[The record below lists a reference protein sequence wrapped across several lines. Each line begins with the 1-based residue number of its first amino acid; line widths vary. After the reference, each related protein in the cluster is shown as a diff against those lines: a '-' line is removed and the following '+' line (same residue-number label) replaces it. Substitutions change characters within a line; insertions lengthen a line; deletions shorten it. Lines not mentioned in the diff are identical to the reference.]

1 MAFFTNKPEYNP
13 LRKENS
19 KMNIRRLVLDVDKA
33 IARPT
38 LLDLAKAVE
47 SVTGV
52 EGVNITV
59 NEIDIETMG
68 MEVTVEG
75 ENIDYTALV
84 KAIES
89 TGAVVHSIDQLA
101 FGNRLVERVK
111 I

>member
-1 MAFFTNKPEYNP
+1 
-13 LRKENS
+13 
-19 KMNIRRLVLDVDKA
+19 MNIRRLVLDVDKA
-33 IARPT
+33 IARPS
-38 LLDLAKAVE
+38 LLDLAKAIE
-47 SVTGV
+47 GVTGV

-75 ENIDYTALV
+75 ENIDYSALV

-89 TGAVVHSIDQLA
+89 IGAVVHSIDQIA
-101 FGNRLVERVK
+101 FGSRLVERVK